1 MSLGRHPKKPIADA
15 LKAVAREGLEV
26 VEIHRGAAMNTY
38 EFTFVVDHRLN
49 EDEVD
54 GLFDRADDVT
64 PEREQARTLL
74 GFDRQATSLAEA
86 LVSALRDVEAAGL
99 IVGSVRS
106 EDLVTLKEIAAR
118 TRRSY
123 ESVRLLAAGK
133 RGPGGFPGPMSSA
146 GWTLYSWAQ
155 VRPWFAHHAPASSID
170 QDPLTLEHDRL
181 IAAADY
187 LVRARAL
194 MRGDHLADGLAALV
208 SA

>member
-1 MSLGRHPKKPIADA
+1 MK
-15 LKAVAREGLEV
+15 
-26 VEIHRGAAMNTY
+26 TY
-38 EFTFVVDHRLN
+38 EFTFVVDHRLS

-86 LVSALRDVEAAGL
+86 LVSALHDVESAGL

-155 VRPWFAHHAPASSID
+155 VRPWFALHAPASPVD
-170 QDPLTLEHDRL
+170 QDQVTIEHDRL
-181 IAAADY
+181 IAAADH